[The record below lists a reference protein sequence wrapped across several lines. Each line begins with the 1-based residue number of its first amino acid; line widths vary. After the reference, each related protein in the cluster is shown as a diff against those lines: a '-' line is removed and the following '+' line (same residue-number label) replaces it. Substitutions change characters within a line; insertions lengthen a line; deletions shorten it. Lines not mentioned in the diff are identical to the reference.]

1 MKKSDK
7 LIPVLFDDK
16 DIIVDVNFWCNLF
29 DEADGYVPWC
39 VSFNNMEAMFFLKDL
54 PVTTHL
60 KFNAII
66 PSPTHNE
73 IHVNAIH
80 SEGTIFPEQHKM
92 LDEIFMSC
100 NKYHHTDIYC
110 EAEVLTSTRVGD
122 YGRCYGIKYKYYHT
136 TEEV

>member
-29 DEADGYVPWC
+29 DEADGYVPYC
-39 VSFNNMEAMFFLKDL
+39 VSFNDMEVLFFLKDL

-60 KFNAII
+60 KFGARII
-66 PSPTHNE
+66 SPTHNE
-73 IHVNAIH
+73 IEVYAIH
-80 SEGTIFPEQHKM
+80 SDGTIFNEQRKM
-92 LDEIFMSC
+92 LDEIFMRC
-100 NKYHHTDIYC
+100 NYIEDTDIYC
-110 EAEVLTSTRVGD
+110 EVEVNTSTKISD

-136 TEEV
+136 AI